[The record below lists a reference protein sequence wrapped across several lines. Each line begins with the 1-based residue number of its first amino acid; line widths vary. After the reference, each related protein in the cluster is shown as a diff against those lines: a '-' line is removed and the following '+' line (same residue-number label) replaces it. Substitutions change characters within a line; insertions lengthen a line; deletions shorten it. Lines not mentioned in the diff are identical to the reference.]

1 MTSPAPSPTKHEW
14 LVILPDHEGVLQKRL
29 EARPQH
35 LAGVKPLAE
44 AGAIL
49 FGGAF
54 FDDLPPDGET
64 PQVKGTVLLA
74 YAESKEKVLEQL
86 RQDEYT
92 KSGVWDW
99 DRVQIY
105 GFKTALRKG
114 LEGGM

>member
-1 MTSPAPSPTKHEW
+1 MTPPTSHLIPHQKRMA
-14 LVILPDHEGVLQKRL
+14 GVLEKRL
-29 EARPQH
+29 EVRPKH

-44 AGAIL
+44 AGATL

-54 FDDLPPDGET
+54 FDDLPPDGEAT
-64 PQVKGTVLLA
+64 PSKRNSTSGLLG
-74 YAESKEKVLEQL
+74 EQGKVLEQL

-99 DRVQIY
+99 DKVHIY

-114 LEGGM
+114 LEGGI

>member
-1 MTSPAPSPTKHEW
+1 MTPPASSPTKHEW
-14 LVILPDHEGVLQKRL
+14 LVVLPDHPGVLEKRL
-29 EARPQH
+29 EARPKH

-44 AGAIL
+44 VGAIL

-54 FDDLPPDGET
+54 FDDLPPDGEA
-64 PQVKGTVLLA
+64 PRVKGTVLLT

-99 DRVQIY
+99 DKVQVY
-105 GFKTALRKG
+105 GFKTALR
-114 LEGGM
+114 

>member
-1 MTSPAPSPTKHEW
+1 MTSPTPLPTKHEW
-14 LVILPDHEGVLQKRL
+14 LVILPEHQGVLQKRL

-54 FDDLPPDGET
+54 FDDLPLDGET

-74 YAESKEKVLEQL
+74 FAESKGKVLEQL
-86 RQDEYT
+86 RQVEYT

-99 DRVQIY
+99 DKVQIY

-114 LEGGM
+114 LEGGI